1 MATKTYTLLVTVTSD
16 EDECIRAPALADAIK
31 GALETGIKH
40 VLIGG
45 VMCNVDPVL
54 SAEVAAFDGDATHL
68 MCVPMSDQVRLRTTR
83 RLHASLRAA

>member
-31 GALETGIKH
+31 GALETGIKR

-54 SAEVAAFDGDATHL
+54 SAEVDA
-68 MCVPMSDQVRLRTTR
+68 MEE
-83 RLHASLRAA
+83 RAAARLKAAERLMLPT